1 MSEKFLIDE
10 QTLQD
15 IQLRDRHSRTIL
27 EFFDHTIT
35 DGGMF
40 HLMDIYYNP
49 VLDVAVIK
57 DRQMKIRRLEP
68 VADQDFLFYRVIV
81 KDLEKYVKSSH
92 SGRAA
97 SLTLMDFIGVRS
109 PAYYYKKRSIQEA
122 CDFMIKCRDYYMQIN
137 KDIQYPDVEEILQLI
152 EDCLSMIFKKKKYD
166 ADKLRINIF
175 NIENFDKMVRYTL
188 APKIKKIITFF
199 YEIDAFLSV
208 AKVSKAHGFCYPEV
222 YPKNQTGVIEM
233 KGVYHIFH
241 KQPVKNDVRMAR
253 DKKIW
258 FLTGANMA
266 GKSSIIKTISSA
278 LYLTHIGFPVPADS
292 IKTDLIDGVF
302 TSINLQDNLEMGYSH
317 FYVEAMRL
325 KTIVDQ
331 LPKDSNAVI
340 ILDELFKG
348 TNHSDA
354 SNAILKVLQNLAEV
368 DGPYVIVSSHI
379 TELSKELEHIPSVGF
394 FKMNIESDPEGL
406 PIFTY
411 KIKEGVAEEKLGMW
425 LLKKSGAFDSI
436 DKIKNTETTAS

>member
-10 QTLQD
+10 QTLKD
-15 IQLRDRHSRTIL
+15 LQLRDRHSRTL
-27 EFFDHTIT
+27 LQFFDNTIT

-40 HLMDIYYNP
+40 YLMDIFYDA
-49 VLDVAVIK
+49 VLDIDIIK

-68 VADQDFLFYRVIV
+68 VADEEFLFYRVIIQ
-81 KDLEKYVKSSH
+81 DLEKYVKSSH

-97 SLTLMDFIGVRS
+97 SLTLMDFIGVKA
-109 PAYYYKKRSIQEA
+109 PAYYYKKRSILEA
-122 CDFMIKCRDYYMQIN
+122 CEFMIKCQNFYKKVNQHAFYQ
-137 KDIQYPDVEEILQLI
+137 DVDDMIQLI
-152 EDCLSMIFKKKKYD
+152 EECLSMVFKKKNYD
-166 ADKLRINIF
+166 VEKLKINIF
-175 NIENFDKMVRYTL
+175 NIENFDKMIRYTL
-188 APKIKKIITFF
+188 APQLKKIISFF

-233 KGVYHIFH
+233 DGVYHTFH
-241 KQPVKNDVRMAR
+241 KNPVKNDIRMER
-253 DKKIW
+253 GKKIW

-266 GKSSIIKTISSA
+266 GKSSIIKTISTA
-278 LYLTHIGFPVPADS
+278 LYLTHIGFPVPADAMR
-292 IKTDLIDGVF
+292 TDLIDGVF
-302 TSINLQDNLEMGYSH
+302 TSINLQDNLDLGYSH
-317 FYVEAMRL
+317 FYVEAIRL

-331 LPKDSNAVI
+331 LPKNSNAVI

-348 TNHSDA
+348 TNHIDA
-354 SNAILKVLQNLAEV
+354 YNAILKVLNNLADV

-379 TELSKELEHIPSVGF
+379 TELAKELVEIPSVGF
-394 FKMNIESDPEGL
+394 YKMLIENDSEGL

-411 KIKEGVAEEKLGMW
+411 KIKEGIAEEKLGMW

-436 DKIKNTETTAS
+436 DRLKS